1 MDKDFDKLLEFSIK
15 LGLAKDEKEFMN
27 EYCYGATREYLFNDP
42 NGLNYIALFQ
52 RACDTHNCIPATL
65 FEYWDEFR
73 LNYIGED
80 LLA

>member
-1 MDKDFDKLLEFSIK
+1 MNKDYERLVEFSIRCE
-15 LGLAKDEKEFMN
+15 LAADEREFL
-27 EYCYGATREYLFNDP
+27 ELYCYGATKEMLFDDP

-52 RACDTHNCIPATL
+52 RACDRYGFIPAML

-73 LNYIGED
+73 LDYIGED